1 MVSRIIP
8 LVLVWFGACFL
19 LELDLLVVLVGVH
32 LIRAGMVV
40 QLAMVKQERNTAILK
55 VIEKDDAIKRSSEQ
69 LQSVY

>member
-1 MVSRIIP
+1 MIP

-40 QLAMVKQERNTAILK
+40 QLVMVKQERNTVILK

-69 LQSVY
+69 LQSMY